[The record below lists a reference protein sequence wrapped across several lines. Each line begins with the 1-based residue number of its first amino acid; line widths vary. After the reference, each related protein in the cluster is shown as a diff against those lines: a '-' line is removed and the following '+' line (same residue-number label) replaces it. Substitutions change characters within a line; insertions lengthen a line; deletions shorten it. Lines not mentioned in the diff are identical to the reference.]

1 MKKIDFVITWVDDTD
16 SKWQEERRK
25 YTPKNKLSSDNRSA
39 RFRDLGTLKY
49 VFRSIDKYAP
59 WVNKVFLVTEGHLP
73 KWLNKES
80 PKLVTVRHDE
90 FIPKK
95 YLPTFNSNTIELNIH
110 RIKDLSDNFVL
121 FNDDM
126 ILNGLLKPSDFF
138 EHDLPRDFGIYN
150 AIPPM
155 GEFSNIVMND
165 MIIINRFFNK
175 RETFKKNWRK
185 FVKISYGEDLVRS
198 LLTLPWKPNL
208 GYLNYH
214 VVQSHRKTI
223 FKEVWEKNETVLD
236 NTCMNKFRSWND
248 VNHWLMRY
256 WQLEQGKFIPQ
267 KHNFGKY
274 LEIDQPDEIE
284 KVLRQAKVKTLCIN
298 DNVFIDNRKATK
310 TFEIIKSSLE
320 NKFPNKSEFEN
331 R

>member
-16 SKWQEERRK
+16 TKWQEEREM
-25 YTPKNKLSSDNRSA
+25 YTPKKNSSDNRSA

-49 VFRSIDKYAP
+49 VLRSIEKYTP
-59 WVNKVFLVTEGHLP
+59 WVNKVFLVTAGHLP
-73 KWLNKES
+73 NWLSVQS

-90 FIPKK
+90 FIPEK
-95 YLPTFNSNTIELNIH
+95 YLPTFNSNTIELNLH
-110 RIKDLSDNFVL
+110 RIKGLSEDFVL

-126 ILNGLLKPSDFF
+126 LLNTKLEPEDFF
-138 EHDLPRDFGIYN
+138 LNDLPRDFGIYN

-155 GEFSNIVMND
+155 GEFSNIVMNN

-175 RETFKKNWRK
+175 RQTFKKNWRK
-185 FVKISYGEDLVRS
+185 FIRLSYGVDLVRS

-223 FKEVWEKNETVLD
+223 FNEVWEKNESVLN
-236 NTCMNKFRSWND
+236 NTCMHKFRTWND

-256 WQLEQGKFIPQ
+256 WQLEQGKFVPQ
-267 KHNFGKY
+267 RHNFGKY
-274 LEIDQPDEIE
+274 LEITQPDEI
-284 KVLRQAKVKTLCIN
+284 KSVLEQAKIKTLCIN
-298 DNVFIDNRKATK
+298 DNVFVDDGKAEEVFSTI
-310 TFEIIKSSLE
+310 ESSLK
-320 NKFPNKSEFEN
+320 NKFPKKSQFEK
-331 R
+331 